1 MDSITSAHQSFA
13 CADEAVVQDARAK
26 AAAAGVPS
34 SEPMTLEELEA
45 VQAKMAAKRKHDVPT
60 MPNDFLSEAAPF
72 TDAAFRD
79 VASTTR
85 DNDVARQADGDGAT
99 SSHAAAADARLA
111 PKNLQEL
118 PAESPEADG
127 NSLAEDTAEG
137 DADLAA
143 VKVNMKVFQLCTNCD
158 AQACESRQRV
168 QCTAHEAVLM
178 KQCDT
183 YRLCFPLYL
192 LYLISA

>member
-1 MDSITSAHQSFA
+1 MNSITIAHQSLA

-45 VQAKMAAKRKHDVPT
+45 VQAKMAVKKQHGLPS

-79 VASTTR
+79 VASTR
-85 DNDVARQADGDGAT
+85 SDIDVVRQADGDGA
-99 SSHAAAADARLA
+99 SGSHAAAADPRPASED
-111 PKNLQEL
+111 LQEL
-118 PAESPEADG
+118 PAESPEAGG
-127 NSLAEDTAEG
+127 NSLAEDEAEG

-143 VKVNMKVFQLCTNCD
+143 IKVNMIVYKLCTNSD
-158 AQACESRQRV
+158 VQACESLNHRV
-168 QCTAHEAVLM
+168 QCSAYDA
-178 KQCDT
+178 
-183 YRLCFPLYL
+183 LCE
-192 LYLISA
+192 SNRSVC